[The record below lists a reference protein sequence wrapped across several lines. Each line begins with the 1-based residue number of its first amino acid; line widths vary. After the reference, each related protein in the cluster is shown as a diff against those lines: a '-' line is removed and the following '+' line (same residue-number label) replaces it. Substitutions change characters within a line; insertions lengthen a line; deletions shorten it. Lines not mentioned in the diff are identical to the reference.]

1 MLKKKGKNDCKRFQ
15 KTEKNTSFLAG
26 NLASSEVF

>member
-15 KTEKNTSFLAG
+15 KTEKNTSFSG
-26 NLASSEVF
+26 NLASSEAF

>member
-15 KTEKNTSFLAG
+15 KTEKNTSFSG
-26 NLASSEVF
+26 KPCVF